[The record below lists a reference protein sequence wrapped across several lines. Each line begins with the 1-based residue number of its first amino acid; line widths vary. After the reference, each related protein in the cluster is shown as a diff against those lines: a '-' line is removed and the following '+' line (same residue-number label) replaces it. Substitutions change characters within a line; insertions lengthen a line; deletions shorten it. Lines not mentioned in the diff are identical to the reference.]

1 MSRSVSAP
9 SSVTNTSPCWNGF
22 MVPGSTFRYGSSFC
36 IVTRSPRAFSSLPSE
51 EAVRP
56 LPSEEA
62 TPPVTNRWQVSRAKE
77 SSVLGSKPALAAR
90 KSSLTA
96 PGVRRVPTR
105 GSAEVGYDAVGL
117 GTRAVVT
124 RAARRLLPQREDRPE
139 QGHRAAEAVDVADAR
154 GAGPQLRDDPVPL

>member
-1 MSRSVSAP
+1 MEHR
-9 SSVTNTSPCWNGF
+9 
-22 MVPGSTFRYGSSFC
+22 R
-36 IVTRSPRAFSSLPSE
+36 PRAFSSLPRE

-96 PGVRRVPTR
+96 LGAGRVSTR
-105 GSAEVGYDAVGL
+105 GSAEVGYDAVRLRTG
-117 GTRAVVT
+117 AVVT
-124 RAARRLLPQREDRPE
+124 RAAGGLLTQGEDRP
-139 QGHRAAEAVDVADAR
+139 QKGDGPTEAVDVADAR
-154 GAGPQLRDDPVPL
+154 AAGAQL